1 MKTQELLEKRAGIVA
16 NMRGML
22 DVADA
27 ADRDLNGDE
36 QAKYEAME
44 SDIASI
50 DKRVKNAKTQEALES
65 TLDGLRDTP
74 AMPVIDNASNSKF
87 GKKYGDAFY
96 NVMRVGTSGVDH
108 TVMNALQVGT
118 NSEGGFI
125 TPESFETALITAL
138 QDISEIRQYADV
150 IQTTSTNNIPV
161 ETTLG
166 TATWTAEEGAYT
178 ESDAAF
184 GRVQLE
190 AHKLATITKVSE
202 ELLQDAFFNIETYL
216 ATNFGKR
223 FGLAEE
229 AAFVN
234 GNGSGKPTGIVGGS
248 SAGVT
253 AAGATAITT
262 DELIDLF
269 HSLLRPYRANAV
281 WMINDSTAKLI
292 RKLKDGDNQY
302 IWQPGL
308 VAGQPDLL
316 LGRPVVVCASMPA
329 ATTGN
334 KSVIFGDLSNYT
346 IADRTGLTMQRL
358 NELYAANG
366 QVGFR
371 AFKRTDGKVTLADGI
386 KHLVQA

>member
-87 GKKYGDAFY
+87 GKKYGESFY

-166 TATWTAEEGAYT
+166 TATWTAEEGSYT

-202 ELLQDAFFNIETYL
+202 ELLQDASFSLETYL

-234 GNGSGKPTGIVGGS
+234 GNGSGKPTGIVSGS
-248 SAGVT
+248 SLGVT
-253 AAGATAITT
+253 AAGTTAITT

-358 NELYAANG
+358 NDCNNPL
-366 QVGFR
+366 
-371 AFKRTDGKVTLADGI
+371 
-386 KHLVQA
+386 